1 MTWILAWNQ
10 LNFEVCYLFLA
21 QFWQILAISSLKLP
35 KNFKFF
41 KNWARNE
48 LYSSKESWDHLK
60 IDFMA
65 KKYDLFEKKRKKWI
79 SWFFGWKLGGFDIFR
94 GQFLKI
100 FKKNPKNLTSP
111 VNIKCFNLKNHH
123 QLKKKIL
130 STKKW
135 RQIYS
140 SSGPTGPPPGTQRV
154 NTESERYFPFWD
166 DHFEKKIQI
175 CQFFVNFYRFCFFN
189 LRIS

>member
-1 MTWILAWNQ
+1 MICL
-10 LNFEVCYLFLA
+10 
-21 QFWQILAISSLKLP
+21 
-35 KNFKFF
+35 
-41 KNWARNE
+41 R
-48 LYSSKESWDHLK
+48 
-60 IDFMA
+60 
-65 KKYDLFEKKRKKWI
+65 KKRKKWI

-100 FKKNPKNLTSP
+100 FKKKPKNLTSP

-154 NTESERYFPFWD
+154 KLPWSTTFWKNHLD
-166 DHFEKKIQI
+166 YKKVSWFINEGLELKTDWYTIDKIKLFQKI
-175 CQFFVNFYRFCFFN
+175 H
-189 LRIS
+189 

>member
-10 LNFEVCYLFLA
+10 LNFEVYYLFLA

-65 KKYDLFEKKRKKWI
+65 KKYDLFEKKTKKMN
-79 SWFFGWKLGGFDIFR
+79 FLIFW
-94 GQFLKI
+94 LKI
-100 FKKNPKNLTSP
+100 GRIWYLPRPISQNFQKKPKNLTSP

-154 NTESERYFPFWD
+154 NTVL
-166 DHFEKKIQI
+166 KI
-175 CQFFVNFYRFCFFN
+175 
-189 LRIS
+189 

>member
-1 MTWILAWNQ
+1 MICL
-10 LNFEVCYLFLA
+10 
-21 QFWQILAISSLKLP
+21 
-35 KNFKFF
+35 
-41 KNWARNE
+41 R
-48 LYSSKESWDHLK
+48 
-60 IDFMA
+60 
-65 KKYDLFEKKRKKWI
+65 KKRKKWI

-154 NTESERYFPFWD
+154 KTGCLAKSGNGWY
-166 DHFEKKIQI
+166 QI
-175 CQFFVNFYRFCFFN
+175 FCFFVLHYSMN
-189 LRIS
+189 YWSISSYMTHSSRFWTSSYPI

>member
-48 LYSSKESWDHLK
+48 LYNSKESWDHLK

-65 KKYDLFEKKRKKWI
+65 KNMICLRKKRKKRI
-79 SWFFGWKLGGFDIFR
+79 SWFFGWKLGGLDIFG

-100 FKKNPKNLTSP
+100 FKKTLKFDITS
-111 VNIKCFNLKNHH
+111 KYQMF
-123 QLKKKIL
+123 QLKKSSTVEKKIL
-130 STKKW
+130 YTKKW

-140 SSGPTGPPPGTQRV
+140 RGP
-154 NTESERYFPFWD
+154 RYS
-166 DHFEKKIQI
+166 KG
-175 CQFFVNFYRFCFFN
+175 
-189 LRIS
+189 

>member
-1 MTWILAWNQ
+1 MICL
-10 LNFEVCYLFLA
+10 
-21 QFWQILAISSLKLP
+21 
-35 KNFKFF
+35 
-41 KNWARNE
+41 R
-48 LYSSKESWDHLK
+48 
-60 IDFMA
+60 
-65 KKYDLFEKKRKKWI
+65 KKRKKWI

-154 NTESERYFPFWD
+154 KFTELYPIMFLISTYQCTKPLLFGRSYG
-166 DHFEKKIQI
+166 IL
-175 CQFFVNFYRFCFFN
+175 CLSFVNPRCFFD
-189 LRIS
+189 LTSWC

>member
-1 MTWILAWNQ
+1 MICL
-10 LNFEVCYLFLA
+10 
-21 QFWQILAISSLKLP
+21 
-35 KNFKFF
+35 
-41 KNWARNE
+41 R
-48 LYSSKESWDHLK
+48 
-60 IDFMA
+60 
-65 KKYDLFEKKRKKWI
+65 KKRKKWI

-154 NTESERYFPFWD
+154 NIILASVKVLVHNATMRNGAK
-166 DHFEKKIQI
+166 KKIWI
-175 CQFFVNFYRFCFFN
+175 FSNFPLKNYTFFFWIWILYDKCVR
-189 LRIS
+189 LRYIMLI

>member
-1 MTWILAWNQ
+1 MICL
-10 LNFEVCYLFLA
+10 
-21 QFWQILAISSLKLP
+21 
-35 KNFKFF
+35 
-41 KNWARNE
+41 R
-48 LYSSKESWDHLK
+48 
-60 IDFMA
+60 
-65 KKYDLFEKKRKKWI
+65 KKRKKWI

-100 FKKNPKNLTSP
+100 FKKKPKNLTSP

-154 NTESERYFPFWD
+154 KWDYDLEDYVRFADQWTPSECQDESITIGKQLKNLFILFVTMAHWINPMLHGGGALCAQASSLSHVALRWKLQNCC
-166 DHFEKKIQI
+166 HFLSL
-175 CQFFVNFYRFCFFN
+175 FLSTLDRTW
-189 LRIS
+189 

>member
-1 MTWILAWNQ
+1 MICL
-10 LNFEVCYLFLA
+10 
-21 QFWQILAISSLKLP
+21 
-35 KNFKFF
+35 
-41 KNWARNE
+41 R
-48 LYSSKESWDHLK
+48 
-60 IDFMA
+60 
-65 KKYDLFEKKRKKWI
+65 KKRKKWI

-100 FKKNPKNLTSP
+100 FKKTPQNLTSP

-140 SSGPTGPPPGTQRV
+140 SSGPT
-154 NTESERYFPFWD
+154 ERYFINV
-166 DHFEKKIQI
+166 KIVDRKSLMVLKYLCQI
-175 CQFFVNFYRFCFFN
+175 CDTKFKSTVYLPSIHLVVAPYFSTEVAHIHWRPIYWHFATFYQWKAIFPDKCGDIP
-189 LRIS
+189 LLSCPDVHLKLITA